1 MILHG
6 REIKFR
12 YSVGASLE
20 LKKTR
25 FKDTVTEADLDKKY
39 ENNEEEAFKDIVAML
54 LVLNKAAVINEEF
67 ESGKQMKD
75 FDYSKMLTEEE
86 IYNCTE
92 DELEQLIAEMQKS
105 KSSDEETSVEVE
117 EDKKKEAPPVN

>member
-1 MILHG
+1 MFLHG
-6 REIKFR
+6 REVKFR

-25 FKDTVTEADLDKKY
+25 FKGTVTEADLDKKY
-39 ENNEEEAFKDIVAML
+39 ENDEEEAYKDIVAML
-54 LVLNKAAVINEEF
+54 LALNKAAVINEEF
-67 ESGKQMKD
+67 ESGKPIAEH
-75 FDYSKMLTEEE
+75 DYSRRLTEEE

-92 DELEQLIAEMQKS
+92 DELKQLVAEVQKA